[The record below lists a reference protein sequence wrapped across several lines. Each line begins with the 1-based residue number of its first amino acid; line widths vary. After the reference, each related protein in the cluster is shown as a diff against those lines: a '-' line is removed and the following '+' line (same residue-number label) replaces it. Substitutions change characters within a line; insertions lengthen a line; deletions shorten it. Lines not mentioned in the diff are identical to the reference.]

1 MSRGTAKKRKKG
13 AMNSRTVERIVSLLE
28 DLSESKARSV
38 IEYIQFLRWSDD
50 RFSEDEITII
60 EKSRMEAAEGKG
72 TPWRNV
78 RDDV

>member
-1 MSRGTAKKRKKG
+1 
-13 AMNSRTVERIVSLLE
+13 MNSRTVERIVSLLE

>member
-1 MSRGTAKKRKKG
+1 MK
-13 AMNSRTVERIVSLLE
+13 SRTVERIVSLLD

-50 RFSEDEITII
+50 RFSEDEIAII
-60 EKSRMEAAEGKG
+60 EKSRKEAAEGKG